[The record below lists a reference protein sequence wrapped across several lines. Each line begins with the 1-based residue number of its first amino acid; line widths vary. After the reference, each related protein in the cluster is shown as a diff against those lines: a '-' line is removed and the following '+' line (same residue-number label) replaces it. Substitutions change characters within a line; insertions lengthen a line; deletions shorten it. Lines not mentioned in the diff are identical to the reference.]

1 MARRFDGNIKRR
13 KRSIRAMKYKARK
26 NRKFYSNVLYARE
39 HVFNLTKN
47 KLTDSEYFLLA
58 KGLKFIPTPSTKV
71 AKNDLL
77 KDFDEL
83 ARKMRW
89 KHVFAE
95 KPLALTEEEVANCY
109 RAAKTNNKT
118 LQCGFDKRFDVSIQ
132 KLYEKIRCGDLGT
145 LRTIKLSA
153 RELPSTC
160 TKEYILSSGGFLT
173 DSAIHEFDLLVWLAG
188 ERPQSVFSFGHAHN
202 PMIKEC
208 GDFDSVNV
216 VLKFPSGLL
225 AFIENFRGVSYGY
238 DQRYEVLGTKG
249 CAVIEN
255 PKESQLCLWDEKGM
269 HSDLMWQQALTRFT
283 DAYRKEIEHFAAVI
297 KGEIDCIVK
306 GEEVTYV
313 SRLCASATESL
324 QQGKVINL
332 T

>member
-1 MARRFDGNIKRR
+1 MLRGWVLR
-13 KRSIRAMKYKARK
+13 KRNSILSYYRLDAVFICTTVHGRA
-26 NRKFYSNVLYARE
+26 
-39 HVFNLTKN
+39 
-47 KLTDSEYFLLA
+47 
-58 KGLKFIPTPSTKV
+58 
-71 AKNDLL
+71 DLIIKSL
-77 KDFDEL
+77 NSG
-83 ARKMRW
+83 

-95 KPLALTEEEVANCY
+95 KPLALTEKEVSECY
-109 RAAKTNNKT
+109 KAARANNKT

-132 KLYEKIRCGDLGT
+132 KLYEKIRSDDLGI

-160 TKEYILSSGGFLT
+160 TKDYILSSGGFLT

-188 ERPQSVFSFGHAHN
+188 ERPQSVFAFGHAHN

-225 AFIENFRGVSYGY
+225 AFIENFRGVPYGY

-249 CAVIEN
+249 CAIIEN
-255 PKESQLCLWDEKGM
+255 PKESHLCLWDEKGM

-297 KGEIDCIVK
+297 KGETDCIVK

-324 QQGKVINL
+324 KQGKVINL
-332 T
+332 